1 MHNAAARRASD
12 FVRLQNRSGILKRF
26 QIVPGRSRAFGKAKR
41 KAPALKEGGEA
52 SRGSWGN
59 RVLDYGFH
67 LIKTLEVAAIL
78 LFFREKINLV
88 SFSRL
93 PRLFIAVT
101 TYFCQKKKG
110 PCLKED

>member
-1 MHNAAARRASD
+1 VCFR
-12 FVRLQNRSGILKRF
+12 GC
-26 QIVPGRSRAFGKAKR
+26 KR

-67 LIKTLEVAAIL
+67 LIKTLEVTAIL
-78 LFFREKINLV
+78 LFFQEKINLAF
-88 SFSRL
+88 FSRL
-93 PRLFIAVT
+93 ARLSIVVT
-101 TYFCQKKKG
+101 TYFCEKKG